1 MTAPADMHWMQHA
14 LEIARQGQG
23 TVEPNPM
30 VGCVIVEHEQCIASG
45 WHQLH
50 GKEHA
55 EISALRTLPDGKQD
69 LSQATLYVTLEP
81 CCHAGKTPPCT
92 QAILDAGIRR
102 VVVGLTDPFPQVN
115 GGGIAEL
122 RNAGVEVIEG
132 VCEDEARQLCAPY
145 LNLIAHQRPWITA
158 KWAMTLDGK
167 IATTTGSSQ
176 WISNPQCR
184 ERVHELRGRMDGILV
199 GHQTAIVDDPQ
210 LTARP
215 ANAVV
220 PRLATRIVLAQNPQ
234 LALSSHLVQ
243 TAKQIPVLVTA
254 GPRADHSQL
263 ALLEQ
268 QGVEVLKFDE
278 DPAILDGLLTEL
290 GKRDFTN
297 LLVEGGSQLLGCL
310 LDRRLIDEVHVF
322 VAPCLIGGQQ
332 APGPVAGRGMD
343 QMADAL
349 KIRNPVIQ
357 TIDDNIYISGRL
369 HPE

>member
-1 MTAPADMHWMQHA
+1 MTTPDDMHWMQHA

-30 VGCVIVEHEQCIASG
+30 VGCVIVQNDQCIASG
-45 WHQLH
+45 WHQFY

-55 EISALRTLPDGKQD
+55 EIRALQTLPDGNQD
-69 LSQATLYVTLEP
+69 LSQASLYVTLEP
-81 CCHAGKTPPCT
+81 CCHEGKTPPCT

-132 VCEDEARQLCAPY
+132 VCEDEARRLCAPY
-145 LNLIAHQRPWITA
+145 LNLIANQRPWITA

-199 GHQTAIVDDPQ
+199 GHQTALVDDPQ

-215 ANAVV
+215 AHTSVA
-220 PRLATRIVLAQNPQ
+220 RLATRIVLAQNPQ
-234 LALSSHLVQ
+234 LALNSHLVQ

-254 GPRADHSQL
+254 GPRTDHTQL
-263 ALLEQ
+263 ELLEK
-268 QGVEVLKFDE
+268 QGVEVLQFDE
-278 DPAILDGLLTEL
+278 DPAILDGLLSEL
-290 GKRDFTN
+290 WKRDYTN
-297 LLVEGGSQLLGCL
+297 LLVEGGSQILGCL

-322 VAPCLIGGQQ
+322 VAPSLIGGQQ
-332 APGPVAGRGMD
+332 APGPVAGKGMD

-349 KIRNPVIQ
+349 KIHNPDIQ
-357 TIDDNIYISGRL
+357 HFGDNIYISGRL
-369 HPE
+369 HTE